1 MRILQVR
8 FEWVLLN
15 SSSFI
20 LFLLVTGEVSTAIQ
34 LEKNSNKLIS
44 SIILMLIL
52 LSAHFSYAMLGS
64 FLHLKGTVSRDIYF
78 LIFFCSTNPSV
89 PLIDMLK
96 YIRMWLQFC
105 GDIRVKSWNFWRMY
119 TAALD
124 NYSVLILIFFCSSIG
139 TFHHTV

>member
-78 LIFFCSTNPSV
+78 LIFFCSTNSSV

-105 GDIRVKSWNFWRMY
+105 GDIRVKSWNFLRMY

-124 NYSVLILIFFCSSIG
+124 NYSVLILFFCCSSIG